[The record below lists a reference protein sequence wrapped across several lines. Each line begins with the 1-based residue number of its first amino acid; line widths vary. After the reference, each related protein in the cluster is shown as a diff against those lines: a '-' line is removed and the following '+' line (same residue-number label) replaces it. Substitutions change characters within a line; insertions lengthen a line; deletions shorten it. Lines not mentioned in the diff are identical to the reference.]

1 MKCKAEV
8 NFFKESGKWY
18 TTEYFEFDDKMT
30 WIEIYNSVK
39 EHYKD
44 RLTDMNLVITNFGAY
59 SNSFPLMIP
68 IGNR

>member
-30 WIEIYNSVK
+30 WIEIYDSVK
-39 EHYKD
+39 EHYKN

-59 SNSFPLMIP
+59 SNGFPLMIP
-68 IGNR
+68 IDYR

>member
-30 WIEIYNSVK
+30 WIEIYDSVK

-44 RLTDMNLVITNFGAY
+44 RLTDMNLVITSFGAY
-59 SNSFPLMIP
+59 GNGVPLMIP

>member
-30 WIEIYNSVK
+30 WIEIYDSVK

-44 RLTDMNLVITNFGAY
+44 RLTDMHLVITNLGAY
-59 SNSFPLMIP
+59 RNGFPLMIP

>member
-30 WIEIYNSVK
+30 WIEIYDSVK

-59 SNSFPLMIP
+59 RNGVPLMIP

>member
-18 TTEYFEFDDKMT
+18 TTEYFEFDDKIT
-30 WIEIYNSVK
+30 WIEIYDSVK

-59 SNSFPLMIP
+59 RNGVPLMIP

>member
-30 WIEIYNSVK
+30 WIEIYGSVK

-59 SNSFPLMIP
+59 RNGVPLMIP

>member
-39 EHYKD
+39 EHYTN
-44 RLTDMNLVITNFGAY
+44 RLTDMHLVITNFGAY
-59 SNSFPLMIP
+59 DNSFPLMIP

>member
-30 WIEIYNSVK
+30 WIEIYGSVK

-44 RLTDMNLVITNFGAY
+44 RPTDMHLVITNFGAY
-59 SNSFPLMIP
+59 RNGFPLMIP

>member
-30 WIEIYNSVK
+30 WIEIYGSVK

-59 SNSFPLMIP
+59 SNGVPLMIP

>member
-30 WIEIYNSVK
+30 WIEIYDSVK
-39 EHYKD
+39 EHIE
-44 RLTDMNLVITNFGAY
+44 MVFH
-59 SNSFPLMIP
+59 
-68 IGNR
+68 

>member
-30 WIEIYNSVK
+30 WIEIYDSVK

-59 SNSFPLMIP
+59 RNGFPLMIP

>member
-30 WIEIYNSVK
+30 WIEIYDSVK

-44 RLTDMNLVITNFGAY
+44 RLTDMHLVITNFGAY
-59 SNSFPLMIP
+59 RNGVPLMIP

>member
-39 EHYKD
+39 EHYEN
-44 RLTDMNLVITNFGAY
+44 RLTDMHLVITNFGAY
-59 SNSFPLMIP
+59 DNGFPLMIP
-68 IGNR
+68 IENR

>member
-1 MKCKAEV
+1 MKCRAEV

-18 TTEYFEFDDKMT
+18 TTEYFEFDDSVT
-30 WIEIYNSVK
+30 WIEIYHSVK

-59 SNSFPLMIP
+59 GNGFPLMIP

>member
-30 WIEIYNSVK
+30 WIEIYDYVK

-59 SNSFPLMIP
+59 SNGVPLMIP